1 MTKEQRFFELIKKAA
16 AEKNAVFFMDSGEG
30 NEIIDDLYDGEDLS
44 GWLIPEN
51 LVEQFKQV
59 RENEEE
65 WKTDDWLEFYCFA
78 EWHKDAEGKVFI
90 EFNSYD

>member
-30 NEIIDDLYDGEDLS
+30 NELIDDLYDGEDIS

-51 LVEQFKQV
+51 LSEQFKQI
-59 RENEEE
+59 RERDEE
-65 WKTDDWLEFYCFA
+65 WKTDDWTKYYLFA
-78 EWHKDAEGKVFI
+78 EWHKDSNGTVTM
-90 EFNSYD
+90 EFNKY